1 MLDRREFIG
10 ALGAPA
16 TAALAVGFIDVV
28 RAREAVAALSG
39 RPGTPEEIADDESFW
54 FEVQRA
60 FVTDRSLINLNNGGV
75 SPSPEEIGIHP
86 AANALAI
93 AEALAAVAQKGLP
106 IA

>member
-39 RPGTPEEIADDESFW
+39 RPGTPEEI
-54 FEVQRA
+54 
-60 FVTDRSLINLNNGGV
+60 
-75 SPSPEEIGIHP
+75 GIHP

-93 AEALAAVAQKGLP
+93 AEAMAAVAQKRLP
-106 IA
+106 TT